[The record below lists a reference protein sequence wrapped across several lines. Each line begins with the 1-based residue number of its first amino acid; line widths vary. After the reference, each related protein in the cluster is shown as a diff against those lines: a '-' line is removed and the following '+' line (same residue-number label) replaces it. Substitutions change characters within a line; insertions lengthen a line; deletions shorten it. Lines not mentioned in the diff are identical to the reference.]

1 MYKVS
6 IDVGFGSSKVTTDK
20 DGVISWFKETNA
32 ITKLGVKSADIE
44 FTGKEKNVVE
54 FKDAYYLVGTS
65 ALQYPDATVMNVLDY
80 DSIKLIS
87 PIIAKK
93 YLDKMEEPDQITFS
107 ISSAYRKYS
116 KDYKEYMSEQ
126 LGIDESKI
134 KILPQGA
141 GCKKALDNV
150 GLDPNSPTNKND
162 YKSYLIVDIGFNTA
176 DVSVVIDGELDP
188 FDIKGYEHEGVVK
201 IAEKVQKKL
210 KSEFDLDVSIPRV
223 RTLLDTKIFKVRG
236 KTYDCTKII
245 YDATEEFLTEFK
257 DFLEKYYGDRMDVIN
272 NVILFGGGA
281 ELVKLH
287 QDHWDELFDTKGSG
301 YIVTPVSDSEFYN
314 SLGGIYI

>member
-1 MYKVS
+1 MYKIS
-6 IDVGFGSSKVTTDK
+6 LDLGFGATKITTDK
-20 DGVISWFKETNA
+20 DGVVTWFKETNA
-32 ITKLGVKSADIE
+32 ITKLGVKSDDIE
-44 FTGKEKNVVE
+44 FTGREKNVVE
-54 FKDAYYLVGTS
+54 FNGAYYLVGTS

-93 YLDKMEEPDQITFS
+93 YLDKMEAPDQIVFS
-107 ISSAYRKYS
+107 ISSAYRKFS
-116 KDYKEYMSEQ
+116 KDYKDYLSEQ
-126 LGIDESKI
+126 LGIESSRI

-141 GCKKALDNV
+141 GCKVALDHV

-201 IAEKVQKKL
+201 IAEKVQKQL
-210 KSEFDLDVSIPRV
+210 KSEHDLEISIPRV
-223 RTLLDTKIFKVRG
+223 RTLLDTKILKVRG
-236 KTYDCTKII
+236 KTYDCTNMI
-245 YDATEEFLTEFK
+245 YKATEEYLTEFK

-287 QDHWDELFDTKGSG
+287 KDHWDELFDTKGSKFM
-301 YIVTPVSDSEFYN
+301 VAPVSDSEFYN
-314 SLGGIYI
+314 SIGGIYI

>member
-1 MYKVS
+1 M
-6 IDVGFGSSKVTTDK
+6 
-20 DGVISWFKETNA
+20 
-32 ITKLGVKSADIE
+32 
-44 FTGKEKNVVE
+44 
-54 FKDAYYLVGTS
+54 
-65 ALQYPDATVMNVLDY
+65 DY

-93 YLDKMEEPDQITFS
+93 YLDKMEEPDSITFS
-107 ISSAYRKYS
+107 ISSAYRNYS
-116 KDYKEYMSEQ
+116 KDYREYMSDMLE
-126 LGIDESKI
+126 IEKDKI

-141 GCKKALDNV
+141 GCKIALDNV

-201 IAEKVQKKL
+201 IAERVQSKV
-210 KSEFDLDVSIPRV
+210 KSEYGIELSIPRV
-223 RTLLDTKIFKVRG
+223 RTLLDTKILKVRG
-236 KTYDCTKII
+236 KTYDCMKII
-245 YDATEEFLTEFK
+245 YEATDTYLTEFK
-257 DFLEKYYGDRMDVIN
+257 EFLEKYYGDRMDVIN

-287 QDHWDELFDTKGSG
+287 QDHWDELFDTKGSSFM
-301 YIVTPVSDSEFYN
+301 VTPVTDSEYYN
-314 SLGGIYI
+314 SIGGCFI